1 MSNPDLSKPLWQFI
15 VAKKGKLRYNSK
27 RDTNAKKPAEG
38 KRPSQAGR
46 LVCHNRKQRFH
57 RKVCVFNRFRLDRKG
72 RIMMLELSKER
83 IGKILHEETVQEEKL
98 TTILRAVY
106 TRYMRL
112 YENYYED
119 IDALNKTKIA
129 ELKKYH
135 EETVSLIKY
144 YYLDIPHDICEGIE
158 EFENKFTANMLG
170 PDWHRFLF
178 RNFEEFKDNCEDRR
192 AGKEA
197 LKEAFTKQALQ
208 EFYDTMGYV
217 FREGFDT
224 DSKTVKDTISGFD
237 GLFGGKEE

>member
-1 MSNPDLSKPLWQFI
+1 M
-15 VAKKGKLRYNSK
+15 V
-27 RDTNAKKPAEG
+27 
-38 KRPSQAGR
+38 
-46 LVCHNRKQRFH
+46 
-57 RKVCVFNRFRLDRKG
+57 
-72 RIMMLELSKER
+72 ELSNKIIDQILRKETP
-83 IGKILHEETVQEEKL
+83 KKEDLA
-98 TTILRAVY
+98 TILRAIY
-106 TRYMRL
+106 TRYMRF
-112 YENYYED
+112 YERYFANFD
-119 IDALNKTKIA
+119 VLNQEEIFA
-129 ELKKYH
+129 FQKYH
-135 EETVSLIKY
+135 EETKSLIKY

-224 DSKTVKDTISGFD
+224 DSKTAKDTISGFA
-237 GLFGGKEE
+237 GLFGGKKE

>member
-15 VAKKGKLRYNSK
+15 VAKKGKLRYNTK
-27 RDTNAKKPAEG
+27 GDTNAKKPAEG

-46 LVCHNRKQRFH
+46 LVCHTRKQRFH

-144 YYLDIPHDICEGIE
+144 YYLDIPQDICEGIE

-224 DSKTVKDTISGFD
+224 DSKTVKDTISGFG